1 MENIVSFLNGEKR
14 RTEENINKFNDKI
27 SQCHFKIEE
36 IEKLK
41 EEISNNIDNT
51 FSVFTPNV
59 YDKDKN
65 EIEIEKLNAKKKEYL
80 NRIQEL
86 EKRVENLE
94 NKIVKIDEAFE
105 DVENTELQLAE
116 SIKGT
121 KKTVSKEVKKTKEEN
136 YNEFINILEY
146 EINKCDKYFSNDI
159 EKEIS
164 KLSDKISLCNSF
176 VNVDQERTKVELLK
190 LEENINALNRKF
202 NTKMFHVKHFDGS
215 VGIYK
220 QIKDF
225 IDVYNQKLDNKIEY
239 SYNGFKIS
247 DSGNRVVNI
256 IRIIKE
262 AIENANTHGGCSKI
276 NVSVEIDNLIAENQ
290 VNDENNND
298 STAEMRE
305 LNFIV
310 QDINK
315 FRVNVKISDNGE
327 GFVKQK
333 DNILIEN
340 NMYGIQMMKYR
351 SKLINAKFNIE
362 STVGLGTVVTLVYE
376 F

>member
-1 MENIVSFLNGEKR
+1 M
-14 RTEENINKFNDKI
+14 
-27 SQCHFKIEE
+27 
-36 IEKLK
+36 
-41 EEISNNIDNT
+41 
-51 FSVFTPNV
+51 

-290 VNDENNND
+290 VNDEDNND

-351 SKLINAKFNIE
+351 AKLINAKFNIE